1 MSANPRTPTLRVN
14 EDYVQRD
21 VSTANLLIALSYRGI
36 PLRCRFSDVRG
47 CLIDFDHAKEVLPVA
62 QRKAELE
69 LRDDPRLYTIF
80 RNDLHPEL
88 AKRIT
93 KEVFQR
99 ALQLVK
105 FRAPEADRSLL
116 VACSA
121 AYIEAALQYHEISGR
136 SSLPNNPY
144 TPEQLGWNSD
154 LLHPAVNIHQ
164 DRDGRR
170 SPRSG
175 TPPYASA
182 KILNEEPVQ
191 VFRWLASL
199 RPSVVVHDAIH
210 DMESFFWVLLH
221 LCMTRA
227 GPGGARREE
236 LVGKLDHDTALA
248 DVLELRRI
256 VYCFFDGPLEVIAW
270 NKKEAFKDCKNFELL
285 VLRHIHPYFELFRSL
300 LHRWWEL
307 LLLVYEFE
315 GYEYHNNHAF
325 VIELLERTLKE
336 LGTIASPDDEQ
347 RQEDVTERRV
357 DYIPTQQASTLSG
370 PNEYRVTTT
379 FDTIPEAQRQ
389 KPVTDAQRPASP
401 TAVYSRSGKD

>member
-80 RNDLHPEL
+80 RDDLHPEL

-93 KEVFQR
+93 GEVFQR

-105 FRAPEADRSLL
+105 FRAPEADRFSLG
-116 VACSA
+116 ACSA
-121 AYIEAALQYHEISGR
+121 AYIKAALQYQEISGR
-136 SSLPNNPY
+136 SSIPNNPY

-154 LLHPAVNIHQ
+154 LLHPAVDIHR

-170 SPRSG
+170 APRSG

-191 VFRWLASL
+191 VPRWLASGAL
-199 RPSVVVHDAIH
+199 HPSVVVHDVIH
-210 DMESFFWVLLH
+210 DIESFFWVLLH
-221 LCMTRA
+221 LCMTRS

-236 LVGKLDHDTALA
+236 LVGELNPDTDSA

-256 VYCFFDGPLEVIAW
+256 VYCFFDGPLEIIAW
-270 NKKEAFKDCKNFELL
+270 NKKEVFKDWKNFEPL
-285 VLRHIHPYFELFRSL
+285 VLRHIHPYFEPLRSL
-300 LHRWWEL
+300 LRRWWEL
-307 LLLVYEFE
+307 LLLAYEFE
-315 GYEYHNNHAF
+315 GYEYHNIHTF
-325 VIELLERTLKE
+325 VIELVERALKE
-336 LGTIASPDDEQ
+336 LGPGGARIDITI
-347 RQEDVTERRV
+347 
-357 DYIPTQQASTLSG
+357 
-370 PNEYRVTTT
+370 
-379 FDTIPEAQRQ
+379 
-389 KPVTDAQRPASP
+389 
-401 TAVYSRSGKD
+401 RS